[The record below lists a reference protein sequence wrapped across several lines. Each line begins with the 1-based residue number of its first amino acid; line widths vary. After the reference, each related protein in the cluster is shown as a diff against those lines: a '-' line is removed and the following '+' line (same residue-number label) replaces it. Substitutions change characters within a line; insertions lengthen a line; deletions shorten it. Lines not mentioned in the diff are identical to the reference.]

1 MDTTKEQ
8 SEPKRA
14 LQKIEDM
21 MEYAYPVLQQFPKAE
36 KYSMAADLKRCM
48 DIMLERCVEAEKA
61 YYKKTTLRE
70 LDVPVAKCKTY
81 VKMAYRLK
89 FMSYKKFE
97 IINDYLTQIGKMVGG
112 WIKTMN
118 ESESSSKKK

>member
-1 MDTTKEQ
+1 METTKEQ

-70 LDVPVAKCKTY
+70 LDVAVAKCKTY

>member
-70 LDVPVAKCKTY
+70 LDVAVAKCKTY

>member
-48 DIMLERCVEAEKA
+48 DIMLERCVEAEIA

-70 LDVPVAKCKTY
+70 LDVAVAKCKTY

>member
-8 SEPKRA
+8 SERKRA

-70 LDVPVAKCKTY
+70 LDVAVAKCKTY

>member
-1 MDTTKEQ
+1 MDTQNEQ

-21 MEYAYPVLQQFPKAE
+21 MEYTYPVLQQFPKAE
-36 KYSMAADLKRCM
+36 KYAMAADLKRCM
-48 DIMLERCVEAEKA
+48 DTMLERCVEAEKA

-70 LDVPVAKCKTY
+70 LDVAVAKCKTY

-112 WIKTMN
+112 WIKAMN
-118 ESESSSKKK
+118 EAESGSKKK

>member
-70 LDVPVAKCKTY
+70 LDVAVAKCKTY
-81 VKMAYRLK
+81 VKMASRLK

>member
-21 MEYAYPVLQQFPKAE
+21 MEYAYPVPQQFPKAE

-70 LDVPVAKCKTY
+70 LDVAVAKCKTY

>member
-48 DIMLERCVEAEKA
+48 DIMLERCVEAEEA

-70 LDVPVAKCKTY
+70 LDVAVAKCKTY

>member
-1 MDTTKEQ
+1 MDKGNEQ

-21 MEYAYPVLQQFPKAE
+21 MDYTYPVLQQFPRSE
-36 KYSMAADLKRCM
+36 KQAMVLDIKRCM
-48 DIMLERCVEAEKA
+48 DVMLERCIEAEKA

-70 LDVPVAKCKTY
+70 LDVAIAKCRTY

-97 IINDYLTQIGKMVGG
+97 IINDYLSEIGRMVGG
-112 WIKTMN
+112 WIKSMN
-118 ESESSSKKK
+118 EAESGSKKK

>member
-70 LDVPVAKCKTY
+70 LDVAVAKCKTY

-89 FMSYKKFE
+89 FVSYKKFE

>member
-1 MDTTKEQ
+1 MDKEKEQ

-21 MEYAYPVLQQFPKAE
+21 MDYTYPVLQQFPRSE
-36 KYSMAADLKRCM
+36 KQAMVLDIKRCM
-48 DIMLERCVEAEKA
+48 DAMLERCIEAEKA

-70 LDVPVAKCKTY
+70 LDVAIAKCRTY

-97 IINDYLTQIGKMVGG
+97 IINDYLSEIGRMVGG
-112 WIKTMN
+112 WIKSMN
-118 ESESSSKKK
+118 EAESGSKKK

>member
-1 MDTTKEQ
+1 MDKEKEQ

-21 MEYAYPVLQQFPKAE
+21 MDYTYPVLQQFPRSE
-36 KYSMAADLKRCM
+36 KQAMVLDIKRCM
-48 DIMLERCVEAEKA
+48 DVMLERCIEAEKA

-70 LDVPVAKCKTY
+70 LDVAIAKCRTY

-97 IINDYLTQIGKMVGG
+97 IINDYLSEIGRMVGG
-112 WIKTMN
+112 WIKSMN
-118 ESESSSKKK
+118 EAESGSKKK

>member
-1 MDTTKEQ
+1 MDKEKEQ

-21 MEYAYPVLQQFPKAE
+21 MEYTYPVLKQFPRSE
-36 KYSMAADLKRCM
+36 KQAMVLDIKRCM
-48 DIMLERCVEAEKA
+48 DVMLERCIEAEKA

-70 LDVPVAKCKTY
+70 LDVAIAKCRTY
-81 VKMAYRLK
+81 VKMAYRLE

-97 IINDYLTQIGKMVGG
+97 IINDYLSEIGRMVGG
-112 WIKTMN
+112 WIKSMN
-118 ESESSSKKK
+118 EAESSSKKK

>member
-1 MDTTKEQ
+1 MDTQNEQ

-21 MEYAYPVLQQFPKAE
+21 MEYTYPVLQQFPKAE
-36 KYSMAADLKRCM
+36 KYAMAADLKRCM
-48 DIMLERCVEAEKA
+48 DTMLERCVEAEKA

-70 LDVPVAKCKTY
+70 LDVAVAKCKTY

-112 WIKTMN
+112 WIKAMN
-118 ESESSSKKK
+118 EA

>member
-1 MDTTKEQ
+1 MDTENEK

-21 MEYAYPVLQQFPKAE
+21 MEYAYPVLQQFPKSE
-36 KYSMAADLKRCM
+36 KYAMAADLKRCM

-70 LDVPVAKCKTY
+70 LDVAVAKCKTY

-118 ESESSSKKK
+118 ESENSGKKK

>member
-70 LDVPVAKCKTY
+70 LDVAVAKCKTY

-118 ESESSSKKK
+118 GSESSSKKK